1 MSTPYLDRL
10 DQQNALLDEWVAV
23 RAEINRA
30 EARAAVLLARRAV
43 LMEED
48 AKEQPHHR
56 EAIWRSM
63 VAEYSA
69 AGRIA
74 QGTAERLFGDA
85 QWLATDQYALLRDS
99 FETGRIT
106 AAHVREI
113 LLAASPVHEAIAA
126 GTLTPDT
133 LDLYQAAAVVFAEAE
148 APARTR
154 AHVREVAAA
163 LAGLTINEKHERAT
177 HERTVTV
184 KSVGDGMA
192 LLQILLPEH
201 LALAILDRLTQ
212 MARHQ
217 KQHPEDREPTLP
229 VDEDALEEM
238 LHGNPD
244 YHDPDYDHPD
254 HDGAGLPDDK
264 HPDEQPDEQS
274 LGDTTTG
281 SPSDDP
287 DSPATDDGSEA
298 RSEATGEANS
308 HAADDHDDANATDDT
323 ATTGQVIFG
332 DDDTFTRDPFDDDY
346 DHDNDHRNGYFH
358 DGIWVPPDNDPYRDD
373 PDAYWDWVEK
383 MITTPPDI
391 IQIPA
396 DARTLDQIRTDL
408 LTDLLLCADPSQ
420 IHGTGLE
427 NITATIQVTIAAN
440 TLTGTD
446 NHPAQLDGHGEL
458 HPDIARQL
466 AGMNNGWTRLFLDP
480 TGMVTETDTYTPT
493 AGMKRYLR
501 ARDQH
506 CRFPGCRM
514 PVHRTEIDHTHD
526 HALGGPTYIDN
537 LAHLCKT
544 HHALKHPDI
553 SDEHRWTATQLP
565 NSDITWTAPNGRT
578 YSDAPPRRVMFVPSG
593 VPAATDRYTWHT
605 PAMGQPPRSDA
616 PF

>member
-10 DQQNALLDEWVAV
+10 SQQNALLDEWVAV
-23 RAEINRA
+23 REEINRA
-30 EARAAVLLARRAV
+30 EARAAALLARRAV
-43 LMEED
+43 LMEAD
-48 AKEQPHHR
+48 ADEQPVHR

-69 AGRIA
+69 AGHIA
-74 QGTAERLFGDA
+74 KGTAERAFGDA
-85 QWLATDQYALLRDS
+85 QWLATDQFALLRDS
-99 FETGRIT
+99 FEAGSIT

-133 LDLYQAAAVVFAEAE
+133 LDLYQTAAVVFAEVE

-154 AHVREVAAA
+154 AHAREVAAA

-192 LLQILLPEH
+192 ILQILLPEH
-201 LALAILDRLTQ
+201 LAVAILDRLTQ

-217 KQHPEDREPTLP
+217 KQHPEDRDPTLP
-229 VDEDALEEM
+229 IDEDAIDEM
-238 LHGNPD
+238 LHGNPE
-244 YHDPDYDHPD
+244 YHDPDNEPEAEPAPASAP
-254 HDGAGLPDDK
+254 GAK
-264 HPDEQPDEQS
+264 
-274 LGDTTTG
+274 
-281 SPSDDP
+281 
-287 DSPATDDGSEA
+287 
-298 RSEATGEANS
+298 
-308 HAADDHDDANATDDT
+308 
-323 ATTGQVIFG
+323 VIFG
-332 DDDTFTRDPFDDDY
+332 TSDTFTRDPFDEEEDEVY
-346 DHDNDHRNGYFH
+346 YNGEY
-358 DGIWVPPDNDPYRDD
+358 VPPDENRFRNDPN
-373 PDAYWDWVEK
+373 AYWDWVEQ

-391 IQIPA
+391 IHIPT
-396 DARTLDQIRTDL
+396 DTRTMDQIRADL

-427 NITATIQVTIAAN
+427 NITATIQVTIAAT
-440 TLTGTD
+440 TLTD
-446 NHPAQLDGHGEL
+446 ADDHPAQLDGHGEL

-493 AGMKRYLR
+493 TGMKRHLR

-526 HALGGPTYIDN
+526 HALGGPTSIDN

-553 SDEHRWTATQLP
+553 SDEHRWTAMQLP

-593 VPAATDRYTWHT
+593 APTPADRHTWHT
-605 PAMGQPPRSDA
+605 PATGQPPESDA